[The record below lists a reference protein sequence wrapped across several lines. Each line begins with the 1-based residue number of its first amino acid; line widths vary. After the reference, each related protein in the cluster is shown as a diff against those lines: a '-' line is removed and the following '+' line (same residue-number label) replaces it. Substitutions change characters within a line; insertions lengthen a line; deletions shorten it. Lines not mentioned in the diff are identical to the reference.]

1 MVLFPELPLVIFE
14 SCHFPPSV
22 VSVKDV
28 ALDPHCHRCCWWGTS
43 EIAVSSA
50 VCSSL
55 RMGRERVKRNRG
67 RRCLC
72 LDWGCG
78 AAAGGSGGG
87 EAESWC
93 PCSLRNRVAGLAAA
107 AFQLLVG
114 WGCCDQAIRLLCAT
128 SAAVTGFSRALGPA
142 VVARRSGLQ
151 VLPSSFLWFFLLRV
165 VQSAHL

>member
-1 MVLFPELPLVIFE
+1 M
-14 SCHFPPSV
+14 
-22 VSVKDV
+22 
-28 ALDPHCHRCCWWGTS
+28 
-43 EIAVSSA
+43 
-50 VCSSL
+50 
-55 RMGRERVKRNRG
+55 
-67 RRCLC
+67 
-72 LDWGCG
+72 
-78 AAAGGSGGG
+78 GSGGG